1 MTAIGPFATPAHW
14 LGGAHLARVT
24 SVKDP
29 DKKARVQVQMMGP
42 DADRHALLWA
52 RVAVPFAGDNRGAFL
67 IPDVGDEVVVLFI
80 GNDPRFPVVV
90 GALWNGGTEV
100 PEEIGGDGD
109 RIDRWTITGKA
120 GTRIAIVE
128 AATGQEKVEIE
139 TPNGVKATLT
149 DATGGSIQLQ
159 TTPSN
164 SVTLDTQGVSV
175 TTTGKVSVN
184 ASLVDIHAGI
194 VTVNSGI
201 SHFTGMVLCQA
212 LITNSVISASYT
224 PGAGNIL

>member
-1 MTAIGPFATPAHW
+1 MTTIGPFATPAHW
-14 LGGAHLARVT
+14 LGAAHLARVT

-29 DKKARVQVQMMGP
+29 DGKARIQVQMMGP

-67 IPDVGDEVVVLFI
+67 IPDVDDEVVVLFI

-90 GALWNGGTEV
+90 GALWNGRTDV
-100 PEEIGGDGD
+100 PEAIGGD

-139 TPNGVKATLT
+139 TPNGVTATLT
-149 DATGGSIQLQ
+149 DAAGGSIRLQ

-175 TTTGKVSVN
+175 TTTGKVSVS
-184 ASLVDIHAGI
+184 ASLLDIHAGI
-194 VTVNSGI
+194 VTVNSGL
-201 SHFTGMVLCQA
+201 SHFTGVVLCQA